1 MKINPASLID
11 DIIDLAIR
19 EDVGDGDHTSL
30 ACIPRSATGTMQ
42 LLVKQAG
49 VIAGVDVARR
59 IFQKLDGSVA
69 MEQRM
74 ADGTHVKPG
83 DVVFYV
89 TGKTISLL
97 QAERLALNFMQRL
110 SGVATQ
116 AAAYAAALSG
126 LKTKVIDTRKTTP
139 GMRVLEK
146 MAVALGGG
154 SNHRMGL
161 HDMILVKDN
170 HVDFSGGIEQ
180 ALKNVRDYLKKTGLA
195 LKVEVEVRSPADV
208 KKVLALGGVDR
219 IMLDNFSLQ
228 DTKAAV
234 ELIGGRCE
242 VESSGGI
249 TLATLRRYAECGVDY
264 ISVGALTHQI
274 KSLDLS
280 LKAVEGKLEAA

>member
-1 MKINPASLID
+1 MKIDPAFFTD
-11 DIIDLAIR
+11 NIIDLAIR

-30 ACIPRSATGTMQ
+30 ACIPPDATGKMQ
-42 LLVKQAG
+42 LLAKQAG
-49 VIAGVDVARR
+49 IVAGVEVARR
-59 IFQKLDGSVA
+59 IFQKLDSSTT
-69 MEQRM
+69 MEQFI
-74 ADGTHVKPG
+74 ADGAHIKPG

-89 TGKTISLL
+89 TGKIISLL

-110 SGVATQ
+110 SGIATQ
-116 AAAYAAALSG
+116 TAVYAAALEG
-126 LKTKVIDTRKTTP
+126 LKAKVIDTRKTTP

-161 HDMILVKDN
+161 HDMILIKDN

-180 ALKNVRDYLKKTGLA
+180 AVRNAQAYLKKTGLA
-195 LKVEVEVRSPADV
+195 LQIEVEVRSLADV
-208 KKVLALGGVDR
+208 EKALAVGGVDR

-228 DTKAAV
+228 DTKVAV
-234 ELIGGRCE
+234 EMIGGRYE

-249 TLATLRRYAECGVDY
+249 TLATLRPYAECGVDY

-280 LKAVEGKLEAA
+280 LKAVSAPNFE

>member
-1 MKINPASLID
+1 MKINPDSLID

-30 ACIPRSATGTMQ
+30 ACIPRGATGKMQ

-59 IFQKLDGSVA
+59 IFQQLDSSVA
-69 MEQRM
+69 MEQLIP
-74 ADGTHVKPG
+74 DGAQVKSG

-89 TGKTISLL
+89 TGKIISLL

-116 AAAYAAALSG
+116 AALYAAELRG
-126 LKTKVIDTRKTTP
+126 LKAKVIDTRKTTP

-146 MAVALGGG
+146 RAVALGGG
-154 SNHRMGL
+154 GNHRMGL

-170 HVDFSGGIEQ
+170 HVDFSGGVEQ
-180 ALKNVRDYLKKTGLA
+180 AIKNVHAYLQKTGLD
-195 LKVEVEVRSPADV
+195 LPVEVEVRSLADL
-208 KKVLALGGVDR
+208 KKVLALGGVNR

-234 ELIGGRCE
+234 ELIAGRYE

-249 TLATLRRYAECGVDY
+249 TLATLRQYAACGVDY

-280 LKAVEGKLEAA
+280 LKAVE

>member
-1 MKINPASLID
+1 MKINPAHLTD
-11 DIIDLAIR
+11 DVIDLAIR

-30 ACIPRSATGTMQ
+30 ACIPPDATGKMQ
-42 LLVKQAG
+42 LLVKQSG
-49 VIAGVDVARR
+49 VIAGVEVARR
-59 IFQKLDGSVA
+59 IFQKLDSSII
-69 MEQRM
+69 MEQLI
-74 ADGTHVKPG
+74 ADGMWVKPN

-89 TGKTISLL
+89 TGKVISLL

-116 AAAYAAALSG
+116 SAVYAAALDG
-126 LKTKVIDTRKTTP
+126 LKTKVVDTRKTTP

-154 SNHRMGL
+154 GNHRMGL
-161 HDMILVKDN
+161 HDMILIKDN

-180 ALKNVRDYLKKTGLA
+180 ALKNVYAYLKKTGLA
-195 LKVEVEVRSPADV
+195 LQVELEVRSLADV
-208 KKVLALGGVDR
+208 KQAVALGGFNR

-234 ELIGGRCE
+234 ELIGGRYE

-249 TLATLRRYAECGVDY
+249 TLATLRQYAECGVDY

-280 LKAVEGKLEAA
+280 LKATA

>member
-1 MKINPASLID
+1 MKINPELLTD

-30 ACIPRSATGTMQ
+30 ACIPRGATGKMQ
-42 LLVKQAG
+42 LLVKQPG
-49 VIAGVDVARR
+49 VIAGVNVAKR
-59 IFQKLDGSVA
+59 IFQKLDGSAA
-69 MEQRM
+69 MEQRI
-74 ADGTHVKPG
+74 ADGAQVEPG

-89 TGKTISLL
+89 TGRVVSLL

-116 AAAYAAALSG
+116 TAAYAAALSG

-139 GMRVLEK
+139 GMRALEK

-161 HDMILVKDN
+161 HDMILIKDN
-170 HVDFSGGIEQ
+170 HVDFSGGVEQ
-180 ALKNVRDYLKKTGLA
+180 AIKNVHAYLKKTGLT
-195 LKVEVEVRSPADV
+195 LKVEVEVRSLSDV
-208 KKVLALGGVDR
+208 EKVLALGGVDR

-234 ELIGGRCE
+234 ELIAGRYE

-249 TLATLRRYAECGVDY
+249 TLATLRQYAECGVDY
-264 ISVGALTHQI
+264 ISAGALTHQI

-280 LKAVEGKLEAA
+280 LKAVG

>member
-1 MKINPASLID
+1 MKINPEDFID
-11 DIIDLAIR
+11 DIIGLAVR

-30 ACIPRSATGTMQ
+30 ACIPHGATGKMQ

-59 IFQKLDGSVA
+59 IFRKLDSGVA
-69 MEQRM
+69 MEQLI
-74 ADGTHVKPG
+74 ADGAQVKPG
-83 DVVFYV
+83 DVAFYV
-89 TGKTISLL
+89 TGRIISLL
-97 QAERLALNFMQRL
+97 QAERLALNFMQRM

-154 SNHRMGL
+154 GNHRMGL
-161 HDMILVKDN
+161 HDMILIKDN
-170 HVDFSGGIEQ
+170 HVDFSGGVEQ
-180 ALKNVRDYLKKTGLA
+180 AIKNVHAYLQKTGLA
-195 LKVEVEVRSPADV
+195 LPVEVEVRSLSDV

-228 DTKAAV
+228 DTRSAV

-249 TLATLRRYAECGVDY
+249 TLATLRQYAECGVDY

-280 LKAVEGKLEAA
+280 LKAV

>member
-1 MKINPASLID
+1 MKINPASLTD

-30 ACIPRSATGTMQ
+30 ACIPRDATGKMQ
-42 LLVKQAG
+42 LLVKQGG

-59 IFQKLDGSVA
+59 IFQKIDGSVA
-69 MEQRM
+69 MEQLI
-74 ADGTHVKPG
+74 ADGAHVKPG

-89 TGKTISLL
+89 TGKVISLL

-146 MAVALGGG
+146 TAVALGGG

-161 HDMILVKDN
+161 HDMILIKDN

-180 ALKNVRDYLKKTGLA
+180 AIKNVHGYLKKTGLT
-195 LKVEVEVRSPADV
+195 LQIEVEVRSLTDV

-234 ELIGGRCE
+234 ELIGGRYE

-249 TLATLRRYAECGVDY
+249 TLATLRQYAACGVDY
-264 ISVGALTHQI
+264 ISAGALTHQI

-280 LKAVEGKLEAA
+280 LKAVESC